1 MSESFIKID
10 NNPTNNGPVLF
21 NTSSSLSS
29 TYSTTKSIE
38 LSSFT
43 FSTWFCPSSAMNNS
57 NGVIF
62 SIDQL
67 SMQIMW
73 SAGWDGSYGYMYL
86 MRTRPGSGSYYSN
99 TELWANADDWNHIA
113 ITYNNQTEN
122 VQFYYN
128 GVLRD
133 VVNPTANSTPYDN
146 ISICNLNI
154 IPPPSAINK
163 IQIFRSETDYP
174 SFIGGLSDTRLYF
187 RVLSANEIPYNP
199 VYTNPYLTQKFSIDT
214 YDMVSVEIRKD
225 GTLWGRKNNRCYKI
239 SSESWIDADVCDD
252 TILAIKSD
260 GTLWGCGRNDYGQL
274 GVGDLNDRYSLTQI
288 STSTDW
294 LAVSVNYTNSCALK
308 NDGTIYTCGEVGY
321 NTGFTYQQYQQYQN
335 DHIYNLT
342 QFTKLS
348 ELSGFVKI
356 TGRFYGSYLLRNDG
370 TLWSWGDSYMGSG
383 LGATSASDPV
393 SYHGLSQIGTDT
405 DWKDVFA
412 GPYYGFAIKNDGTL
426 WGTGQDSGQG
436 GWGKTVKYSSGQLYY
451 NSNTIYTFVQVGTA
465 SDWSNIGCGTYHT
478 LGINNSGDMYIWGQS
493 MYIMMNTLSGLDRN
507 NLNGLYDVMYSNDV
521 NGNFTPTKCTGNF
534 KDCIVYATYGVPHPK
549 YILYPNGMLY
559 NSGYNGVCSTLYR
572 LHPVTTIGLYRNPIV
587 DIRVL
592 Y

>member
-1 MSESFIKID
+1 MSEQFIKID
-10 NNPTNNGPVLF
+10 NNPTDNGPVLF

-29 TYSTTKSIE
+29 TYSTTKNIE

-43 FSTWFCPSSAMNNS
+43 FSTWFCPSSSMGGS

-73 SAGWDGSYGYMYL
+73 SAGGNGSYGYMYL
-86 MRTRPGSGSYYSN
+86 MCTRPGSGSYYSN
-99 TELWANADDWNHIA
+99 TFLWAKADDWNHIA
-113 ITYNNQTEN
+113 ITYDNQTEN

-133 VVNPTANSTPYDN
+133 EVNPTTNGGSYGMDN
-146 ISICNLNI
+146 ISTCNLNI

-199 VYTNPYLTQKFSIDT
+199 VYTDPYLIQKFSLDSYLID
-214 YDMVSVEIRKD
+214 SVEIRKD
-225 GTLWGRKNNRCYKI
+225 GTLWRRNSSRYYKI
-239 SSESWIDADVCDD
+239 SSDSWIDAVIFNR

-260 GTLWGCGRNDYGQL
+260 GTLWGCGNNDYGQL

-294 LAVSVNYTNSCALK
+294 LAVSVNWCNSCALK
-308 NDGTIYTCGEVGY
+308 NDGTIYTCGEVGTD
-321 NTGFTYQQYQQYQN
+321 TGFTYQQYQQYQN
-335 DHIYNLT
+335 DRIYNIT

-356 TGRFYGSYLLRNDG
+356 AGRFRGSYLLRNDG
-370 TLWSWGDSYMGSG
+370 TLWSWGDPYDGSG
-383 LGATSASDPV
+383 LGDPD

-405 DWKDVFA
+405 DWKDIFA
-412 GPYYGFAIKNDGTL
+412 GYDYGFAIKNDGTL
-426 WGTGQDSGQG
+426 WGTGSDNGQG
-436 GWGKTVKYSSGQLYY
+436 GWGITEEYDGQLYY
-451 NSNTIYTFVQVGTA
+451 NSSTIYTFVQVGTA
-465 SDWSNIGCGTYHT
+465 SNWSNIGCGTYST
-478 LGINNSGDMYIWGQS
+478 LGINDSGDMYIWGDSVLS
-493 MYIMMNTLSGLDRN
+493 MQDTLSGLDRN
-507 NLNGLYDVMYSNDV
+507 NLAGFDHEMYSNDV
-521 NGNFTPTKCTGNF
+521 SGNFTPTKCTGNF
-534 KDCIVYATYGVPHPK
+534 KDCKVYTTYGIPYPK
-549 YILYPNGMLY
+549 YILYPNGTLY
-559 NSGYNGVCSTLYR
+559 SSGWNGVCSTLYR
-572 LHPVTTIGLYRNPIV
+572 LHPVTTLGLYRNPV
-587 DIRVL
+587 ARL
-592 Y
+592 L